1 MIHVWQQ
8 KAQHCVLEYLRFAG
22 TDFNPRPPQLAK
34 CDRETLKIGHEAKS
48 PAFHHPGGLLF
59 FEQRP
64 QTQAGAIGWRFWGP
78 ETARAAR
85 RFQPPKMPRKLVVAI
100 VASFFLRLSYPGW
113 WSPMTFSWGA
123 LVNTT
128 KQLNS
133 HSSLGWLKKSLTVT
147 DLAELMVFV
156 CFCPILDE
164 QCYRSMLPSGPV
176 DWN

>member
-1 MIHVWQQ
+1 V
-8 KAQHCVLEYLRFAG
+8 VEYLRFAG

-34 CDRETLKIGHEAKS
+34 CYRETLKIGHEAKS

-113 WSPMTFSWGA
+113 WSPMTF
-123 LVNTT
+123 
-128 KQLNS
+128 
-133 HSSLGWLKKSLTVT
+133 
-147 DLAELMVFV
+147 F
-156 CFCPILDE
+156 
-164 QCYRSMLPSGPV
+164 
-176 DWN
+176 